1 MQMPLD
7 ILAEI
12 GQTYGPTRKLHQA
25 LATLV
30 AATIVN
36 LERSRYGF
44 GLQGVSFGSSIDP
57 STPRPL
63 QLPVRIDPSLHL
75 DRPSIQPLSRPL
87 QPMSQAQPSAA
98 PTSWDLANTIRPVAS
113 GISDGNINA
122 KGSDPME
129 AERNSPTVGFD
140 DPMLWG
146 PSLEWTG
153 GWDDFLNAIAM

>member
-1 MQMPLD
+1 MPLD

-25 LATLV
+25 LGTLV

-36 LERSRYGF
+36 LERSRHGF
-44 GLQGVSFGSSIDP
+44 GIQAVSFGSSIDA

-63 QLPVRIDPSLHL
+63 QLPVRIDSSLHL
-75 DRPSIQPLSRPL
+75 ERPGSQPLARPL
-87 QPMSQAQPSAA
+87 VARLQSQPSAA
-98 PTSWDLANTIRPVAS
+98 PMSWDLGNTIRPEAS
-113 GISDGNINA
+113 GISDDGIVSA

-129 AERNSPTVGFD
+129 AERSSPTGGFD
-140 DPMLWG
+140 DPILWG
-146 PSLEWTG
+146 PLEWTG